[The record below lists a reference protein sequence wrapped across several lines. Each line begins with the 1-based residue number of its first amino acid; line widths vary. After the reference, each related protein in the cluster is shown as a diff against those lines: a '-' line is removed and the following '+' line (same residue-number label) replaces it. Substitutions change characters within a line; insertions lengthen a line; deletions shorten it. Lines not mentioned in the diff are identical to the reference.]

1 MKEEVSPKSR
11 NPPTSRKR
19 MRRLGEPQRKMLKLE
34 KHQSDEHPPANADGP
49 GRNQQ
54 TIGSERKGL
63 TDEPRRENGA
73 QKKLRKVKNR
83 EKREQKTKARKEREA
98 AKAKKKTE
106 REEKL
111 RNKGE
116 MLTRNQPKISGW
128 FRKEG
133 AGSKRTPTGGKTG
146 VG

>member
-1 MKEEVSPKSR
+1 M
-11 NPPTSRKR
+11 
-19 MRRLGEPQRKMLKLE
+19 
-34 KHQSDEHPPANADGP
+34 
-49 GRNQQ
+49 
-54 TIGSERKGL
+54 
-63 TDEPRRENGA
+63 
-73 QKKLRKVKNR
+73 RKVKNR

-111 RNKGE
+111 RNEGE

-133 AGSKRTPTGGKTG
+133 AGSKRTPTEGKNG